1 MNEPMY
7 PLALDELTD
16 LAKPCLDS
24 VTSHSW
30 EQVKDK
36 GLLKVKDGSN
46 FGDKLVTR

>member
-1 MNEPMY
+1 MSGMNEPMY

-30 EQVKDK
+30 DK
-36 GLLKVKDGSN
+36 GLLKVKDGSD